1 MPLFWLR
8 ISVLFYAL
16 GLLYAL
22 SVVSRPCSW
31 LARNIPQIIGFG
43 MIFHFVSLAE
53 TAMLTGHLSLAAMSV
68 YDSESL
74 LAFLILAVFM
84 IVFAVYKTTSPG
96 IFVFPLVFLMTF
108 AAALGP
114 QPVAF
119 SSPFMRSGWLFTH
132 IAMIFT
138 GYAALF
144 LSFAASLL
152 YLAQEKTLKSK
163 QPSSVMGRLP
173 ALQVIDDIGY
183 KSLLLGFPFMTFGL
197 IAGSVVA
204 QANPSRFGPTWFFDP
219 KVILSLLMW
228 GVYMVLLYTRW
239 NSGWRGRKAAYLATV
254 AFIVAIGAWAAN
266 YFSAVHRFPAS

>member
-8 ISVLFYAL
+8 ISVLFYSL

-22 SVVSRPCSW
+22 SAVSRPCSW
-31 LARNIPQIIGFG
+31 LARNVIQIVGIG
-43 MIFHFVSLAE
+43 MVFHFVSLAE
-53 TAMLTGHLSLAAMSV
+53 TAMITGHLGLTAMSV

-74 LAFLILAVFM
+74 LAFLILTVFLV
-84 IVFAVYKTTSPG
+84 IYAKYRTTSPG

-108 AAALGP
+108 AAALGQ
-114 QPVAF
+114 QPPDF
-119 SSPFMRSGWLFTH
+119 SSPVMRSGWLFAH

-152 YLAQEKTLKSK
+152 YLAQERTLKSK
-163 QPSSVMGRLP
+163 QPSSLMTRLP

-183 KSLLLGFPFMTFGL
+183 KSLMLGFPFMTFGL

-204 QANPSRFGPTWFFDP
+204 QAKFGATWFFDP

-228 GVYMVLLYTRW
+228 CVYMLLLYTRW
-239 NSGWRGRKAAYLATV
+239 NSGWRGRRAAYLATV
-254 AFIVAIGAWAAN
+254 AFLVAISAWAAN

>member
-8 ISVLFYAL
+8 ISVLFYGV

-22 SVVSRPCSW
+22 SAVSRPCSW
-31 LARNIPQIIGFG
+31 LARNIVSFVGIG
-43 MIFHFVSLAE
+43 MVFHFVSLAE
-53 TAMLTGHLSLAAMSV
+53 TAMITGHLRLTEVSV

-74 LAFLILAVFM
+74 LAFLILTLFM
-84 IVFAVYKTTSPG
+84 IFYAKYKTTSPG
-96 IFVFPLVFLMTF
+96 IFVFPLAFLMCF
-108 AAALGP
+108 AAALGK
-114 QPVAF
+114 QPPVF
-119 SSPFMRSGWLFTH
+119 TSSIMRGGWLFAH

-152 YLAQEKTLKSK
+152 YLAQEKSLKSK
-163 QPSSVMGRLP
+163 QSSTVLSRLP
-173 ALQVIDDIGY
+173 ALSVIDEIGY

-204 QANPSRFGPTWFFDP
+204 QAKFGATWFFDP

-228 GVYMVLLYTRW
+228 GVYMLLLYTRW
-239 NSGWRGRKAAYLATV
+239 NNGWRGRRAAYLATI
-254 AFIVAIGAWAAN
+254 AFIVAVGAWAAN